1 MALLPPLP
9 ENNDYSLTEK
19 VYEALKS
26 GILSLTLKP
35 REYLVIGDV
44 AQEYGISRTPVR
56 EAIIMLEREGWVEND
71 GRRGARVTAPSAQT
85 ILELIEVQGVLEGY
99 VVRKASESLSDVDI
113 QQLEAIL
120 DEADQAVQAGDPMRS
135 RQLGDKFHELL
146 AEKAGNQRLQ
156 ATIEQIAEHVKRI
169 RPLIWRQGEAP
180 VEQSAQHHRQILE
193 AIKERNAAKA
203 EDLMYHHT
211 VWFEEELAA
220 TLYNVLG

>member
-1 MALLPPLP
+1 M
-9 ENNDYSLTEK
+9 
-19 VYEALKS
+19 
-26 GILSLTLKP
+26 
-35 REYLVIGDV
+35 
-44 AQEYGISRTPVR
+44 
-56 EAIIMLEREGWVEND
+56 
-71 GRRGARVTAPSAQT
+71 
-85 ILELIEVQGVLEGY
+85 
-99 VVRKASESLSDVDI
+99 
-113 QQLEAIL
+113 
-120 DEADQAVQAGDPMRS
+120 QAGDPMRS